1 MNRMNRMNKMADE
14 QNEQMNRMN
23 TMDREVKWI
32 EWVFANRNERY
43 SIVEMAQGN
52 KNKQMYSKFN
62 LFL

>member
-1 MNRMNRMNKMADE
+1 MNKMADE

-52 KNKQMYSKFN
+52 KNK
-62 LFL
+62 